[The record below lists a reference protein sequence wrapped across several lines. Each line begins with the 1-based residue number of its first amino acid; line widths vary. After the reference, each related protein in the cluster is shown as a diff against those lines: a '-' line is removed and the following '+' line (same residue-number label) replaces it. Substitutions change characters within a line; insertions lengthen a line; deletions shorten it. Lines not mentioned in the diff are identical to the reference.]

1 MIIEALNAL
10 GIDSEFCVDANVT
23 TEEHYLR
30 TYRDLTNQNRF
41 FEWSVVA
48 AKIAE
53 LQAEYDANQYQR
65 DRALAYPSWQDQLDT
80 IYHQGIDA
88 WKAEIQA
95 IKNQYPKP

>member
-1 MIIEALNAL
+1 MIQNVDIYLDAINSFGDYSFSFIGELKSYEDIDWTYPDQIASKEDVEAKYQEL
-10 GIDSEFCVDANVT
+10 
-23 TEEHYLR
+23 
-30 TYRDLTNQNRF
+30 LTNYQNT
-41 FEWSVVA
+41 
-48 AKIAE
+48 K
-53 LQAEYDANQYQR
+53 YQR